1 MRLSFFALILL
12 TLTVGCATN
21 EAPPQQPR
29 TYPHPAAF
37 AVDGFYLDKEIPTHE
52 REPVPGAF
60 YFRDCSRATQG
71 SYFSKTAFSCAD
83 H

>member
-1 MRLSFFALILL
+1 MRLSFFTLILL
-12 TLTVGCATN
+12 TFAGCGTT
-21 EAPPQQPR
+21 ELDPQQPR
-29 TYPHPAAF
+29 TYPHPAAYT
-37 AVDGFYLDKEIPTHE
+37 VDGFYLDKELPTHE
-52 REPVPGAF
+52 REPVPGPF

>member
-1 MRLSFFALILL
+1 MRLSFFAAILL
-12 TLTVGCATN
+12 IFTLGCSTS
-21 EAPPQQPR
+21 EVQQQPR
-29 TYPHPAAF
+29 TYPHPASY
-37 AVDGFYLDKEIPTHE
+37 AVDGFYLDKEPPVHE
-52 REPVPGAF
+52 REPIPGPF